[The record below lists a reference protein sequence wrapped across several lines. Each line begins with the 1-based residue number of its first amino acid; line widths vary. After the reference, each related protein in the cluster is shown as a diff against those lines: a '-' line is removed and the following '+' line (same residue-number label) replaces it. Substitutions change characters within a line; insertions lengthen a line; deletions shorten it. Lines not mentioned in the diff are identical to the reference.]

1 MNAVWLEDYKK
12 ESYYDFPF
20 LCYNLSRIGEY
31 MKSDRKQTILFIII
45 LLVMSMGVGY
55 AFLTTTL
62 SIDGVSD
69 IDSSS
74 WDIHFDNLELY
85 D

>member
-1 MNAVWLEDYKK
+1 
-12 ESYYDFPF
+12 
-20 LCYNLSRIGEY
+20 